1 MSVLGRIANSMPQFW
16 KRKLVF
22 PSVFG
27 ALQLAALAAN
37 PYLPTV
43 EKDPAPVSFKGV
55 EWNDDYA
62 PKDITLSAKVQTEE
76 VAKTSWGGVFKISFT
91 DIHSKSGKRQIAPLY
106 FVVTDD
112 VIALLNEEKMD
123 EAVKRIAA
131 LDKPPT
137 FLDSDIY
144 AVSKGEKSLSDA
156 RTKTTVSI
164 EKNECTYLYTHDSGH
179 FTKLVWK
186 TGAGLVDYEQNEGAH
201 KDGFRLKSKLH
212 TPHHREP

>member
-1 MSVLGRIANSMPQFW
+1 MNTRLTNFW
-16 KRKLVF
+16 ARNLVF
-22 PSVFG
+22 TAAFAVLP
-27 ALQLAALAAN
+27 LTALAAN

-43 EKDPAPVSFKGV
+43 EKDPEPVSFKGM
-55 EWNDDYA
+55 EWNDEYA
-62 PKDITLSAKVQTEE
+62 TKDIPLSAKVQTEE
-76 VAKTSWGGVFKISFT
+76 IAKTSWGGVFKITFT

-123 EAVKRIAA
+123 EAVKRVAA

-137 FLDSDIY
+137 FLDSEIY

-179 FTKLVWK
+179 FTKLIWK
-186 TGAGLVDYEQNEGAH
+186 VGAGLVDYEQNEGAH
-201 KDGFRLKSKLH
+201 KDGFRLKSKAH
-212 TPHHREP
+212 TTHHHGS